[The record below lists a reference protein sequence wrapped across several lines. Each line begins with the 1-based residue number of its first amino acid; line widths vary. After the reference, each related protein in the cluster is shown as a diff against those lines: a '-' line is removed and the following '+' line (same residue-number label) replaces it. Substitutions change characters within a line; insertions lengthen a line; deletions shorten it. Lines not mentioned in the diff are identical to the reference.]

1 LKSTG
6 KNCFAIALFFLN
18 MQSFLLHQKCFA
30 KEKLFN
36 YKFFFME
43 MRYNNELSIPV
54 GEIRLKGNLSIPEH
68 CMGIIIFSHGS
79 GSSRLSKRNQY
90 VAEYL
95 HNKGF
100 GTLLFDR
107 LTPEEDLYY
116 LNRFEIDMLHER
128 LIVATKWLQKHP
140 SARDLGI
147 AYFGASTGA
156 ASALKA
162 AAKLPEIFA
171 VVSRGGRPDLAMD
184 TIPELKVPCLFIVG
198 SLDNEVLSLNQK
210 AFDNLTCEKHLE
222 VVPGAS
228 HLFEEEGKLAE
239 VAELAAAWFKSHV
252 PAVMV

>member
-1 LKSTG
+1 MG
-6 KNCFAIALFFLN
+6 KANP
-18 MQSFLLHQKCFA
+18 QKCFVVDLMLNL
-30 KEKLFN
+30 KLV
-36 YKFFFME
+36 FME

-54 GEIRLKGNLSIPEH
+54 GEIRLKGNLSIPEE
-68 CMGIIIFSHGS
+68 CLGIIVFSHGS

-95 HNKGF
+95 QKKGF
-100 GTLLFDR
+100 GTLLFDL

-128 LIVATKWLQKHP
+128 LIAATKWLQKHP

-162 AAKLPEIFA
+162 AAKMPEIFA

-184 TIPELKVPCLFIVG
+184 ANLDLKVPCLFIVG
-198 SLDNEVLSLNQK
+198 SLDTEVLSLNQK
-210 AFDNLTCEKHLE
+210 AFDKLTCEKHLE

-228 HLFEEEGKLAE
+228 HLFEEEGKLQE
-239 VAELAAAWFKSHV
+239 VAELASTWFKSHV